1 MRTAPKPSVTCPSM
15 ISTPWSFNFSG
26 GSFFASSAGMRSGVS
41 HDGRG
46 GTSTVPMVR
55 QTAMQIRLTP
65 SISQK
70 MPLASACR
78 KVSRTSQRI
87 TNSAEGNVISNDQ
100 EPMADDQIHPE
111 SAACGFAF
119 LSPGSNRKPPL
130 NVGHRSFLGGVEFL
144 QGLFQGSGQFGE
156 GGCELQPAAHQHRDA
171 VTQLLD
177 LGQDVRD
184 QQDRPASRLQVA
196 HNRPQQLP

>member
-1 MRTAPKPSVTCPSM
+1 MRIAPKPSVTCPWM

-26 GSFFASSAGMRSGVS
+26 GSFFASSAGVRSGGS

-46 GTSTVPMVR
+46 GASTGPMVR
-55 QTAMQIRLTP
+55 QTAKQNRLTP
-65 SISQK
+65 SISPK
-70 MPLASACR
+70 KPLASAR
-78 KVSRTSQRI
+78 RQGARTRQRV
-87 TNSAEGNVISNDQ
+87 TLSTGGNVKSNDQ
-100 EPMADDQIHPE
+100 EPMADDQIPPE

-171 VTQLLD
+171 V
-177 LGQDVRD
+177 
-184 QQDRPASRLQVA
+184 
-196 HNRPQQLP
+196 